1 MDVAK
6 FSRYMERAVSTAP
19 PPGTTRL
26 DSSTLFTTQSESCSD
41 RSISSTIKSLAPR
54 RMMEAALRAPGLR
67 REWRRRRG
75 GVTERKKPG
84 GRREEGGWCER
95 REGEAGEEYRSEE
108 LAIPVSYSSYV
119 CRRIFG
125 QVSTTFTVA
134 RRFWKIWL
142 IAAPLVNLSRCN
154 VWITSYPAKA
164 VTPRF
169 PLNISVARMFHAGL
183 LYCIME
189 HLEVGENP
197 AQLLMLTATH
207 WH

>member
-67 REWRRRRG
+67 REWRRRRR

-95 REGEAGEEYRSEE
+95 REGEAGKNTGARNLLFQYHIVAMYAGEYLVKFQQPSQWQGG
-108 LAIPVSYSSYV
+108 
-119 CRRIFG
+119 FG
-125 QVSTTFTVA
+125 KF
-134 RRFWKIWL
+134 
-142 IAAPLVNLSRCN
+142 
-154 VWITSYPAKA
+154 
-164 VTPRF
+164 
-169 PLNISVARMFHAGL
+169 G
-183 LYCIME
+183 
-189 HLEVGENP
+189 
-197 AQLLMLTATH
+197 
-207 WH
+207 

>member
-1 MDVAK
+1 MWGSVNTCTCTSVHTYCNPRYYVVPISTQVHVELKELYSMHIMERTMDVAK

-108 LAIPVSYSSYV
+108 LAIPVSYIVAMYAGEYLVKFQQPSQWQGG
-119 CRRIFG
+119 FG
-125 QVSTTFTVA
+125 KF
-134 RRFWKIWL
+134 
-142 IAAPLVNLSRCN
+142 
-154 VWITSYPAKA
+154 
-164 VTPRF
+164 
-169 PLNISVARMFHAGL
+169 G
-183 LYCIME
+183 
-189 HLEVGENP
+189 
-197 AQLLMLTATH
+197 
-207 WH
+207 